1 MKSMRI
7 QNYPVSKLRR
17 DSGLLA
23 TGGANCTT
31 KITMISKEKQMDG
44 LASACPGQSFT
55 VTSDIRRPGRSP
67 SKKPE
72 SGKMPLLPSSH
83 LRLAA
88 FSLLEIVVST
98 AIVAVL
104 SLIMLQILSKM
115 LDASKVEMA
124 RMDAY
129 ANGRNVLELMS
140 RDMSKT
146 WVEQGTSSTNNNIAW
161 KNVPPGSEMNWRS
174 IYARFNT
181 NATSTNAT
189 TYIDSTNTLFI
200 LYSGAI
206 PITRGSADSGLR
218 AIGYGLSN
226 GMLIR
231 YQKVLIDSADN
242 TPTLAGINAPGGV
255 TNDQFIITDYQA
267 AVANQEVIAEN
278 IYWMK
283 IEVPST
289 FTDAATNR
297 LPTSI
302 TLTMR
307 AASRDIMQKIKRNP
321 SLAGDIL
328 YLGDSAMTNS
338 AQLTNAGIREISM
351 TIPLNQ

>member
-1 MKSMRI
+1 M
-7 QNYPVSKLRR
+7 
-17 DSGLLA
+17 
-23 TGGANCTT
+23 
-31 KITMISKEKQMDG
+31 EG

-55 VTSDIRRPGRSP
+55 MTSDIRRPGRSP
-67 SKKPE
+67 YKKPE
-72 SGKMPLLPSSH
+72 SGKMPLLPPSY
-83 LRLAA
+83 LRHAA

-115 LDASKVEMA
+115 LDASKIEMA

-140 RDMSKT
+140 RDISRT
-146 WVEQGTSSTNNNIAW
+146 LVEQSTNGD
-161 KNVPPGSEMNWRS
+161 GSVGNWTGIPAGTEMNWRS
-174 IYARFNT
+174 IYVRFNT
-181 NATSTNAT
+181 NIIYHMDTNSSP
-189 TYIDSTNTLFI
+189 II
-200 LYSGAI
+200 IYSGAV

-242 TPTLAGINAPGGV
+242 TPTLAGVWASGGV

-283 IEVPST
+283 IEGPG
-289 FTDAATNR
+289 TDQPVYTLPNR
-297 LPTSI
+297 VRI
-302 TLTMR
+302 TMR
-307 AASRDIMQKIKRNP
+307 AASRDIIEKIKRNP
-321 SLAGDIL
+321 ALTNTLL
-328 YLGDSAMTNS
+328 YLSESTITNS
-338 AQLTNAGIREISM
+338 SDLTSAGIREISM
-351 TIPLNQ
+351 TIPMN